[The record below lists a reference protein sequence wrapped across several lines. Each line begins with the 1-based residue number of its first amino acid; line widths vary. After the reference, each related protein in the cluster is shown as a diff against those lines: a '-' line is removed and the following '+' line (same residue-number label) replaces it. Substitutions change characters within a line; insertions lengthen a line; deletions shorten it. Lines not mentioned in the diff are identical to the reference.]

1 MLSKLLTAILIY
13 SLTLSAQDQNFFPK
27 PGYFR
32 ETLVSPN
39 MHVELKPPTRLAD
52 FVEGGKLELSLRS
65 YIELVM
71 ANNTDIAVT
80 KLNID
85 TAKNAILRGFAPFD
99 PFVTASFNTTRT
111 KTPSTSALDAAT
123 TLGTLSQPV
132 NFNYA
137 QTLQNGTSYNVTFSE
152 TKFTTNSGFAIL
164 NPAFNSGLSVAF
176 TQPLIKNRGMF
187 VNRIPIMLA
196 QSRLKKAGFDLRASL
211 ITLLTTAELAYWQT
225 VQLRE
230 NLRVQESA
238 LDLAD
243 KFLKRSQ
250 RELELGA
257 ISKLDIYQPQLQFVQ
272 AQASVSQ
279 ATYLLRQQ
287 EDALRKQMGADLD
300 PDLRKLPIVLT
311 ESVAAPL
318 DGGRLDAEMLI
329 EKALLMR
336 PDLRSQMQDLDTDDL
351 TIKQVSNALKP
362 DLSLTGVY
370 TSQGIGG
377 TFFQRTNVFT
387 GAVNANGIA
396 SQSTVTQILPGGF
409 GDSLDQLFGFGFPV
423 YGFGIRLRLPI
434 RNRQAAA
441 DMADALVNKRRD
453 ALQIRSTEQQV
464 RLDVLT
470 SANLV
475 ESSKVSLD
483 LAIKSRDFAQKR
495 LDAENKKYELGTSQ
509 IFLVLQAQTDLI
521 NAESN
526 VVIQSI
532 NYKRNILNML
542 QTTGELLQERGV
554 VVQ

>member
-1 MLSKLLTAILIY
+1 MLSRLLTAILIC

-52 FVEGGKLELSLRS
+52 FVEDGKLELSLRS

-71 ANNTDIAVT
+71 ANYTDVAVT
-80 KLNID
+80 KLNVD
-85 TAKNAILRGFAPFD
+85 TAKNAILRGYSLFD
-99 PFVTASFNTTRT
+99 PFVTASFNSQRT
-111 KTPSTSALDAAT
+111 KTPSTSALDAAS
-123 TLGTLSQPV
+123 TLATLSQPV
-132 NFNYA
+132 NFNYS
-137 QTLQNGTSYNVTFSE
+137 QTLQNGTSYNVNFSE
-152 TKFTTNSGFAIL
+152 TKFSTNSGFATL
-164 NPAFNSGLSVAF
+164 NPSYSSGLSVAI
-176 TQPLIKNRGMF
+176 TQPLLKNRGMF
-187 VNRIPIMLA
+187 VNRLLIMLA
-196 QSRLKKAGFDLRASL
+196 QSRFKKAGFDLKTSL
-211 ITLLTTAELAYWQT
+211 ITLLTTAELVYWQT

-230 NLRVQESA
+230 NLAVQQSA
-238 LDLAD
+238 LELAD
-243 KFLKRSQ
+243 KFLVRSR

-257 ISKLDIYQPQLQFVQ
+257 ISKLDIFQPELQFAQ
-272 AQASVSQ
+272 AQSQVSQ

-287 EDALRKQMGADLD
+287 EDALRKQIGADMD
-300 PDLRKLPIVLT
+300 PDIRKLPIVLT

-318 DGGRLDAEMLI
+318 SSPKLDAEMLI
-329 EKALLMR
+329 EKALLAR
-336 PDLRSQMQDLDTDDL
+336 PDLRSQLQDLDSDDL
-351 TIKQVSNALKP
+351 TIKQVSNTLKP

-377 TFFQRTNVFT
+377 TFFQRANVFN
-387 GAVNANGIA
+387 GVAN
-396 SQSTVTQILPGGF
+396 QSTVTQIIPGGF

-423 YGFGIRLRLPI
+423 YGFGVRLRLPI
-434 RNRQAAA
+434 RNRAAAA
-441 DMADALVNKRRD
+441 DMADAIVNKRRD
-453 ALQIRSTEQQV
+453 ALQVRGSEQQV

-470 SANLV
+470 AVNLV
-475 ESSKVSLD
+475 ESSKVNLD
-483 LAIKSRDFAQKR
+483 LAIKSRDFAKNR

-542 QTTGELLQERGV
+542 QATGQLLDERGV

>member
-1 MLSKLLTAILIY
+1 MLSRLLSAILIC
-13 SLTLSAQDQNFFPK
+13 SLILSAQDQNFFPK

-52 FVEGGKLELSLRS
+52 FVEDGKLELSLRS

-71 ANNTDIAVT
+71 ANNTDVAIT
-80 KLNID
+80 KLNVD
-85 TAKNAILRGFAPFD
+85 TAKNAILRGYALFD
-99 PFVTASFNTTRT
+99 PFVTASFNSQRT
-111 KTPSTSALDAAT
+111 KTPSTSALDAAS
-123 TLGTLSQPV
+123 TLATLSQPV

-137 QTLQNGTSYNVTFSE
+137 QVLQNGTSYNVSFSE
-152 TKFTTNSGFAIL
+152 LKSTTNSGFATL
-164 NPAFNSGLSVAF
+164 NPAYNSGLSVAF
-176 TQPLIKNRGMF
+176 TQPLIKNRGLF

-196 QSRLKKAGFDLRASL
+196 QSRYKKAGFDLKTSL
-211 ITLLTTAELAYWQT
+211 ITLLTNAELAYWLT

-257 ISKLDIYQPQLQFVQ
+257 ISKLDIYQPQLQFAQ
-272 AQASVSQ
+272 AQSQVSQ

-287 EDALRKQMGADLD
+287 EDALRKWIGADLD
-300 PDLRKLPIVLT
+300 PDIRKLPIVLT

-318 DGGRLDAEMLI
+318 SSPRLDGEMLI

-377 TFFQRTNVFT
+377 TFFQRTNVFN
-387 GAVNANGIA
+387 GVAN
-396 SQSTVTQILPGGF
+396 QSTISRILPGGF
-409 GDSLDQLFGFGFPV
+409 GDSLDQLFGFGFPI
-423 YGFGIRLRLPI
+423 YGFGVRLRLPI

-441 DMADALVNKRRD
+441 DMADAIVNKRRD
-453 ALQIRSTEQQV
+453 ALQVRGVEQQV

-470 SANLV
+470 SVNLV
-475 ESSKVSLD
+475 ESSKVSLA
-483 LAIKSRDFAQKR
+483 LAIQSRDFAQKR

-542 QTTGELLQERGV
+542 QTTGELLDERGV

>member
-1 MLSKLLTAILIY
+1 
-13 SLTLSAQDQNFFPK
+13 
-27 PGYFR
+27 
-32 ETLVSPN
+32 
-39 MHVELKPPTRLAD
+39 
-52 FVEGGKLELSLRS
+52 
-65 YIELVM
+65 
-71 ANNTDIAVT
+71 
-80 KLNID
+80 
-85 TAKNAILRGFAPFD
+85 
-99 PFVTASFNTTRT
+99 
-111 KTPSTSALDAAT
+111 
-123 TLGTLSQPV
+123 
-132 NFNYA
+132 
-137 QTLQNGTSYNVTFSE
+137 
-152 TKFTTNSGFAIL
+152 
-164 NPAFNSGLSVAF
+164 
-176 TQPLIKNRGMF
+176 
-187 VNRIPIMLA
+187 
-196 QSRLKKAGFDLRASL
+196 
-211 ITLLTTAELAYWQT
+211 LTTAELAYWQT

-377 TFFQRTNVFT
+377 TFFQRSNVFN
-387 GAVNANGIA
+387 GVAN
-396 SQSTVTQILPGGF
+396 QSTVTQILPGGF

-423 YGFGIRLRLPI
+423 YGFGVRLRLPI
-434 RNRQAAA
+434 RNRQSAA

>member
-1 MLSKLLTAILIY
+1 MLSKLLTALLIS
-13 SLTLSAQDQNFFPK
+13 SLTLSAQNQNFFPK

-32 ETLVSPN
+32 ETLVTPN

-65 YIELVM
+65 FIELVM

-85 TAKNAILRGFAPFD
+85 TARNAILRGFSPFD
-99 PFVTASFNTTRT
+99 PFVTASFNSQRT
-111 KTPSTSALDAAT
+111 KTPSTTALDAAS
-123 TLGTLSQPV
+123 TLATLSQPL
-132 NFNYA
+132 NFSYS
-137 QTLQNGTSYNVTFSE
+137 QLMQNGTSYNVSFAE
-152 TKFTTNSGFAIL
+152 QKFTTNSAFATL
-164 NPAFNSGLSVAF
+164 NPSYSSGLSVSF
-176 TQPLIKNRGMF
+176 TQPLIRNRGIY
-187 VNRIPIMLA
+187 VNRIPIMMA
-196 QSRLKKAGFDLRASL
+196 QSRFKKAGFDLKTSL
-211 ITLLTTAELAYWQT
+211 ITLLGNAELAYWQT

-257 ISKLDIYQPQLQFVQ
+257 ISKLDIYQPQLQFAQ
-272 AQASVSQ
+272 AQSQVSQ

-287 EDALRKQMGADLD
+287 EDALRKQIGADMD
-300 PDLRKLPIVLT
+300 PDIRKLPIVLT

-318 DGGRLDAEMLI
+318 NGPTLDAEMLI

-351 TIKQVSNALKP
+351 TIKQVQNALRP
-362 DLSLTGVY
+362 DLSLTGAY

-377 TFFQRTNVFT
+377 TLFNRTNVFT
-387 GAVNANGIA
+387 GTGT
-396 SQSTVTQILPGGF
+396 QSTVTQIVPGGV

-423 YGFGIRLRLPI
+423 YGFGVRLRLPI
-434 RNRQAAA
+434 RNRQSAA

-453 ALQIRSTEQQV
+453 ALQVRGAEQQV

-470 SANLV
+470 SVNLV
-475 ESSKVSLD
+475 ESSKVALD

-532 NYKRNILNML
+532 NYKRNILNLL
-542 QTTGELLQERGV
+542 QTTGQLLDERGV

>member
-1 MLSKLLTAILIY
+1 MLSKLLTAILI
-13 SLTLSAQDQNFFPK
+13 SFLTLSAQDQNFFPK

-52 FVEGGKLELSLRS
+52 FVEGGKLELSLRA

-99 PFVTASFNTTRT
+99 PLVTASFNTTRT

-137 QTLQNGTSYNVTFSE
+137 QTLQNGTSYNVNFSE
-152 TKFTTNSGFAIL
+152 LKSTTNSGFATL
-164 NPAFNSGLSVAF
+164 NPAYNSGLSVAF
-176 TQPLIKNRGMF
+176 TQPLIRNRGMF
-187 VNRIPIMLA
+187 VNRIPIMMA
-196 QSRLKKAGFDLRASL
+196 QSRLKKAGFDLKTSL
-211 ITLLTTAELAYWQT
+211 ITLLTNAELAYWQT

-279 ATYLLRQQ
+279 ATYLLLQQ

-300 PDLRKLPIVLT
+300 PDIRKLPIVLT

-351 TIKQVSNALKP
+351 TIKQVSNALRP

-377 TFFQRTNVFT
+377 TFFQRTNVFN
-387 GAVNANGIA
+387 GVAN
-396 SQSTVTQILPGGF
+396 QSTVTQILPGGF

-434 RNRQAAA
+434 RNRQSAA

-453 ALQIRSTEQQV
+453 ALQIRGTEQQV

-542 QTTGELLQERGV
+542 QTTGQLLEERGV

>member
-32 ETLVSPN
+32 ETLVTPN
-39 MHVELKPPTRLAD
+39 LHIELKPPTRLAD
-52 FVEGGKLELSLRS
+52 FVEDGKLELSLRS

-71 ANNTDIAVT
+71 ANNTDIALT

-85 TAKNAILRGFAPFD
+85 NAKNAILRGFAPFD
-99 PFVTASFNTTRT
+99 PLVTASFNSQRN
-111 KTPSTSALDAAT
+111 KTPSTGALDGAAT
-123 TLGTLSQPV
+123 LATLSQPLS
-132 NFNYA
+132 FGYS
-137 QTLQNGTSYNVTFSE
+137 QTMQNGTSYNVSFSE
-152 TKFTTNSGFAIL
+152 QKFTTNSAFATL
-164 NPAFNSGLSVAF
+164 NPSYTSGLSVSF
-176 TQPLIKNRGMF
+176 TQPLIKNRGMY

-196 QSRLKKAGFDLRASL
+196 QSRLKKAGFDLKASL
-211 ITLLTTAELAYWQT
+211 ITLLANAELVYWQT

-238 LDLAD
+238 QDLAD

-272 AQASVSQ
+272 AQASVFQ
-279 ATYLLRQQ
+279 AVYLLRQQ
-287 EDALRKQMGADLD
+287 EDALRKQIGADLD
-300 PDLRKLPIVLT
+300 PDIRKLPIVLT

-318 DGGRLDAEMLI
+318 DTGKLDAEMLI

-336 PDLRSQMQDLDTDDL
+336 PDLRSQMQDPETDDL
-351 TIKQVSNALKP
+351 LIKQVQNALRP
-362 DLSLTGVY
+362 DLSLTGAY

-377 TFFQRTNVFT
+377 TFFNRTNVFT
-387 GAVNANGIA
+387 GTGT
-396 SQSTVTQILPGGF
+396 QSTVTQILPGGV

-423 YGFGIRLRLPI
+423 YGFGVRLRLPI
-434 RNRQAAA
+434 RNRQSAA
-441 DMADALVNKRRD
+441 DMADALVGKRRD
-453 ALQIRSTEQQV
+453 VLQIRGTQQQV

-470 SANLV
+470 TVNLV
-475 ESSKVSLD
+475 ESSKVALD

-542 QTTGELLQERGV
+542 QTTGELLDERGV
-554 VVQ
+554 IVQ

>member
-1 MLSKLLTAILIY
+1 MLSRLLTAILIC
-13 SLTLSAQDQNFFPK
+13 SLTLSGQDQNFFPK

-32 ETLVSPN
+32 ETLVTPN
-39 MHVELKPPTRLAD
+39 LHVELKEPTRLAD
-52 FVEGGKLELSLRS
+52 FVEDGKLELSLRS

-71 ANNTDIAVT
+71 ANNTDVAVT

-85 TAKNAILRGFAPFD
+85 TAKDAILRGFAPFD
-99 PFVTASFNTTRT
+99 PFVTASFNSQRN
-111 KTPSTSALDAAT
+111 KTPSTSALDAAA
-123 TLGTLSQPV
+123 TLATLTQPWS
-132 NFNYA
+132 FNYS
-137 QTLQNGTSYNVTFSE
+137 QTFQNGTSYNANFSE
-152 TKFTTNSGFAIL
+152 TKSTTNSGFATL
-164 NPAFNSGLSVAF
+164 NPSYNSGLSVSI
-176 TQPLIKNRGMF
+176 TQPLLKNRGMF

-196 QSRLKKAGFDLRASL
+196 QSRLKKAGFDLKTSL
-211 ITLLTTAELAYWQT
+211 ITLLTNAELQYWQT

-230 NLRVQESA
+230 SLAVQQSA

-243 KFLKRSQ
+243 KFLVRSR

-257 ISKLDIYQPQLQFVQ
+257 ISKLDIFQPELQFAQ
-272 AQASVSQ
+272 AQSSVSQ
-279 ATYLLRQQ
+279 ALFQLREQ
-287 EDALRKQMGADLD
+287 EDVLRKQMGADLD
-300 PDLRKLPIVLT
+300 PDIRKLPIVLT

-318 DGGRLDAEMLI
+318 TVEKLDAEMLV
-329 EKALLMR
+329 EKALRMR
-336 PDLRSQMQDLDTDDL
+336 PDMRSQMQDLDTDDL
-351 TIKQVSNALKP
+351 TIKQVQNALRP
-362 DLSLTGVY
+362 DLSLTGAY

-377 TFFQRTNVFT
+377 TFFQRSNVFN
-387 GAVNANGIA
+387 GVAN
-396 SQSTVTQILPGGF
+396 QSTVTNIIPGGF

-434 RNRQAAA
+434 RNRQSAA

-453 ALQIRSTEQQV
+453 ALQVRGVAQQV

-470 SANLV
+470 AVNLV
-475 ESSKVSLD
+475 ESSRVSLD
-483 LAIKSRDFAQKR
+483 LAIKSRDFAKNR

-532 NYKRNILNML
+532 NYKRNILNVL
-542 QTTGELLQERGV
+542 QTTGTLLDERGV

>member
-32 ETLVSPN
+32 ETLVSPK

-52 FVEGGKLELSLRS
+52 FVEGEKLELSLRA

-99 PFVTASFNTTRT
+99 PLVTASFNSQRT
-111 KTPSTSALDAAT
+111 KTPSTSALDAAS
-123 TLGTLSQPV
+123 TLATLNQPV
-132 NFNYA
+132 NFNYS
-137 QTLQNGTSYNVTFSE
+137 QTLQNGTNYNVSFAE
-152 TKFTTNSGFAIL
+152 TKFSTNSGFATL
-164 NPAFNSGLSVAF
+164 NPSYSSGLSVAI
-176 TQPLIKNRGMF
+176 TQPLIRNRGMF
-187 VNRIPIMLA
+187 VNRIPIMMA
-196 QSRLKKAGFDLRASL
+196 QSRFKKAGFDLKTSL
-211 ITLLTTAELAYWQT
+211 ITLLSTAELTYWQT

-279 ATYLLRQQ
+279 AVYLLRQQ

-300 PDLRKLPIVLT
+300 PDIRKIPIVLT

-318 DGGRLDAEMLI
+318 DTGKLDAEMLI

-377 TFFQRTNVFT
+377 TVFQRTNVFN
-387 GAVNANGIA
+387 GVAN
-396 SQSTVTQILPGGF
+396 QSTVTQILPGGF

-423 YGFGIRLRLPI
+423 YGFGVRLRLPI
-434 RNRQAAA
+434 RNRQSTA

-453 ALQIRSTEQQV
+453 ALQIRGTEQQV

-542 QTTGELLQERGV
+542 QTTGQLLEERGV

>member
-1 MLSKLLTAILIY
+1 MLSRLLTVILIY
-13 SLTLSAQDQNFFPK
+13 SLILSGQDQNFFPK

-52 FVEGGKLELSLRS
+52 FVEDGKLELSLRS

-71 ANNTDIAVT
+71 ANNTDIAIT
-80 KLNID
+80 KLNVD
-85 TAKNAILRGFAPFD
+85 TAKNAILRGFSPFD
-99 PFVTASFNTTRT
+99 PFLAASFNSTRT
-111 KTPSTSALDAAT
+111 KTPSTSALDAAS

-132 NFNYA
+132 NFNYS
-137 QTLQNGTSYNVTFSE
+137 QLLQNGTSYNVTFSE
-152 TKFTTNSGFAIL
+152 TKFSTNSGFATL
-164 NPAFNSGLSVAF
+164 NPSYSSGLSVAL
-176 TQPLIKNRGMF
+176 TQPLIRNRGMF
-187 VNRIPIMLA
+187 VNRIPIMMA
-196 QSRLKKAGFDLRASL
+196 QSRFKKAGFDLKTSL
-211 ITLLTTAELAYWQT
+211 ITLLGNAELSYWQT

-257 ISKLDIYQPQLQFVQ
+257 ISKLDIYQPQLQFAQ
-272 AQASVSQ
+272 AQSQVSQ

-287 EDALRKQMGADLD
+287 EDALRKQIGADLD
-300 PDLRKLPIVLT
+300 PDIRKLPIVLT

-318 DGGRLDAEMLI
+318 SSPRLDAEMLI
-329 EKALLMR
+329 EKALVMR

-351 TIKQVSNALKP
+351 NIKQVSNALKP
-362 DLSLTGVY
+362 DLSLTGAY

-377 TFFQRTNVFT
+377 TFFQRTNVFN
-387 GAVNANGIA
+387 GVAN
-396 SQSTVTQILPGGF
+396 QSTVTQILPGGF

-423 YGFGIRLRLPI
+423 YGFGVRLRLPI
-434 RNRQAAA
+434 RNRQSAA

-453 ALQIRSTEQQV
+453 ALQVRGNEQQV

-470 SANLV
+470 SVNLV

-509 IFLVLQAQTDLI
+509 IFLVLTAQTDLI

-532 NYKRNILNML
+532 NYKRNILNLL
-542 QTTGELLQERGV
+542 QTTGQLLDERGV

>member
-1 MLSKLLTAILIY
+1 MLAKLLTAVLIY
-13 SLTLSAQDQNFFPK
+13 TLTLSAQDQNFFPK

-32 ETLVSPN
+32 EALVTPN
-39 MHVELKPPTRLAD
+39 LHVELKPPTRLAD

-65 YIELVM
+65 FIELVM
-71 ANNTDIAVT
+71 ANNTDIALT

-85 TAKNAILRGFAPFD
+85 NAQNAIVRGFAPFD
-99 PFVTASFNTTRT
+99 PLLTASFNTTRT
-111 KTPSTSALDAAT
+111 KTPSTSELDAAT
-123 TLGTLSQPV
+123 TLGTLTQPV

-137 QTLQNGTSYNVTFSE
+137 QTMQNGTSYNVNFSE
-152 TKFTTNSGFAIL
+152 IKSTTNSGFTTL
-164 NPAFNSGLSVAF
+164 NPAYSSGLSVSF

-187 VNRIPIMLA
+187 VNRIPIMMA
-196 QSRLKKAGFDLRASL
+196 QSRLKKAGFDLKTSL
-211 ITLLTTAELAYWQT
+211 ITLLSNAELVYWQT

-238 LDLAD
+238 QDLAD

-272 AQASVSQ
+272 AQAAVFQ
-279 ATYLLRQQ
+279 AAYLLRQQ
-287 EDALRKQMGADLD
+287 EDALRKQIGVDLD
-300 PDLRKLPIVLT
+300 PDIRKLPIVLT

-318 DGGRLDAEMLI
+318 DTGKLDAEMLI

-351 TIKQVSNALKP
+351 TIKQVQNALRP
-362 DLSLTGVY
+362 DLSLTGAY

-377 TFFQRTNVFT
+377 TFYNRTNVL
-387 GAVNANGIA
+387 NGLT
-396 SQSTVTQILPGGF
+396 SQSTITQIIPGGF
-409 GDSLDQLFGFGFPV
+409 SDSLNQLFGFGYPV
-423 YGFGIRLRLPI
+423 YGFGVRLRLPI
-434 RNRQAAA
+434 RNRQSTA
-441 DMADALVNKRRD
+441 DMADALVGKRRD
-453 ALQIRSTEQQV
+453 TLQIRGTTQQV

-470 SANLV
+470 SVNLV
-475 ESSKVSLD
+475 ESSKVALD

-532 NYKRNILNML
+532 NYKRNILNLL